1 MFDFYEK
8 RKARNIVYSKPALV
22 ILTIIT
28 IAFIYSVY
36 GALEKER
43 ETRLIRD
50 QRAAVLDELHERE
63 AILQKEIDRLNTGKG
78 LESEIRSKFEVAK
91 EGEEVIVIVE
101 APREEEEI
109 IIREEKGIF
118 EKLFGL

>member
-8 RKARNIVYSKPALV
+8 RKLRNIVYSKPALV
-22 ILTIIT
+22 ILTIIM

-43 ETRLIRD
+43 ETRLVRD
-50 QRAAVLDELHERE
+50 QRAEVLDELYDRDEL
-63 AILQKEIDRLNTGKG
+63 LQSEIDRLNTSKG

-91 EGEEVIVIVE
+91 DGEEVIVIVE
-101 APREEEEI
+101 APSDEKKVI
-109 IIREEKGIF
+109 VSEEKGF
-118 EKLFGL
+118 FKRLFGL